1 MNKKPVNP
9 TVESI
14 LTKCFEDSVTGV
26 KIRDYGPDDAVFTTT
41 YGAGSRP
48 FSLPKAKIRSPLELL
63 RDYSNAWAEHGVYPP
78 DLVFQTR
85 GEGLGF
91 YNPCLKSVAVHTLY
105 TTHTPSSANGMCIA
119 RVMGVNLIWPE
130 K

>member
-1 MNKKPVNP
+1 MSKKLVNS

-26 KIRDYGPDDAVFTTT
+26 KIRDYGPDDAVCTTT
-41 YGAGSRP
+41 YGAGIRP

-85 GEGLGF
+85 EEGLGF
-91 YNPCLKSVAVHTLY
+91 YYACIKSVAKY
-105 TTHTPSSANGMCIA
+105 TPHTPSSANGMCIA

>member
-1 MNKKPVNP
+1 MITDKSP
-9 TVESI
+9 
-14 LTKCFEDSVTGV
+14 
-26 KIRDYGPDDAVFTTT
+26 
-41 YGAGSRP
+41 
-48 FSLPKAKIRSPLELL
+48 PKAKIRSPLELV

-85 GEGLGF
+85 EEGLGF
-91 YNPCLKSVAVHTLY
+91 YNACLKSVAVHTP
-105 TTHTPSSANGMCIA
+105 HTPSSANGMCIA

>member
-1 MNKKPVNP
+1 MSKKPVQK
-9 TVESI
+9 TAKERLESKYEG
-14 LTKCFEDSVTGV
+14 LVTGV
-26 KIRDYGPDDAVFTTT
+26 KIWDYGPDDAVFTTT

-48 FSLPKAKIRSPLELL
+48 FSSPKAKIRSPLALL

-78 DLVFQTR
+78 DLVFQTQE
-85 GEGLGF
+85 EGFGF
-91 YNPCLKSVAVHTLY
+91 YNACIKSVAEY
-105 TTHTPSSANGMCIA
+105 TPHTPSSANGMCIA

>member
-1 MNKKPVNP
+1 MSTKPVEKTAKERLENRY
-9 TVESI
+9 
-14 LTKCFEDSVTGV
+14 EDLVTGV
-26 KIRDYGPDDAVFTTT
+26 KIWDYGPDDAVFTTT
-41 YGAGSRP
+41 YGVGSRP
-48 FSLPKAKIRSPLELL
+48 FLSPKAKIRSPLELL

-85 GEGLGF
+85 EEGLGF
-91 YNPCLKSVAVHTLY
+91 YNACLKSVAEY
-105 TTHTPSSANGMCIA
+105 TPHTPSSANGMCIA

>member
-1 MNKKPVNP
+1 MSTKPVEK
-9 TVESI
+9 TAKERLESRY
-14 LTKCFEDSVTGV
+14 EDLVTGV
-26 KIRDYGPDDAVFTTT
+26 KIWDYGPDDAVFTTT

-85 GEGLGF
+85 EEGLGF
-91 YNPCLKSVAVHTLY
+91 YNACIKSVAVHTP
-105 TTHTPSSANGMCIA
+105 HSADSTNGMCIA